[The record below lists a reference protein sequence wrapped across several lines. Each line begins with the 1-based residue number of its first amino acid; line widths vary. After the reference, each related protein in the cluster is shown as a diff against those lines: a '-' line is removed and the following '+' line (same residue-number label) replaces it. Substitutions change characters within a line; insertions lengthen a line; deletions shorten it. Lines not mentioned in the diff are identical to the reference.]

1 MERTVDTV
9 VWQMLA
15 SVIIPGYAIH
25 TLVAALHAGLLS
37 VESSQALLDAFESAA
52 PVLSTSPAV
61 RPPTWNP
68 LTSWS
73 PSSVMQSSQWSGEL
87 PAMTQWANRS
97 CQFAHICSQM

>member
-1 MERTVDTV
+1 MWRTLPINLLLLTRLAKLLSVERTVDTV

-37 VESSQALLDAFESAA
+37 VESSQALLDAIDSAA

-61 RPPTWNP
+61 MPPYRSP
-68 LTSWS
+68 LTGWS
-73 PSSVMQSSQWSGEL
+73 
-87 PAMTQWANRS
+87 R
-97 CQFAHICSQM
+97 